1 MRRATAAATRY
12 TRRLQRPPSCAI
24 MRGASVAGNAA
35 SESAR
40 QRAAAHRRHTSGG
53 PMLTRTI
60 HGSTLHYHADHGTG
74 FRCCSDNSYLW
85 DAAMWAPQIDALSR
99 RYRVIVPDRWGHGA
113 SGPLPAGTQTLDDL
127 AAHASALLDALEIEQ
142 CAVVG
147 LSVGRMWGA
156 RLALRE
162 PQRVRSLVLMDASL
176 EAEPDAT
183 RLRYFG
189 MLDAIAAAGSIAP
202 PLLDAIVPLF
212 FRPDA
217 NLSDPVPSAFRAA
230 LAGLPADRLRESIV
244 PLGRLDFRASGHA
257 GRARRPRC
265 RAHAADVRRRRH
277 GAAAVG
283 DGEDGR
289 RDRLPP
295 RAGAGRRPHLEP
307 RESRLRHAHAA
318 RLVRRE
324 KLAAA

>member
-1 MRRATAAATRY
+1 
-12 TRRLQRPPSCAI
+12 
-24 MRGASVAGNAA
+24 
-35 SESAR
+35 
-40 QRAAAHRRHTSGG
+40 
-53 PMLTRTI
+53 MLTRTI

-99 RYRVIVPDRWGHGA
+99 RYRVIVPDLWGHGA

-217 NLSDPVPSAFRAA
+217 NLSDPVPSAFAPHSPACLPTGCASRSSRS
-230 LAGLPADRLRESIV
+230 AGWI
-244 PLGRLDFRASGHA
+244 SGVRTRWPRSPTSMP
-257 GRARRPRC
+257 RARC
-265 RAHAADVRRRRH
+265 
-277 GAAAVG
+277 
-283 DGEDGR
+283 
-289 RDRLPP
+289 
-295 RAGAGRRPHLEP
+295 
-307 RESRLRHAHAA
+307 
-318 RLVRRE
+318 
-324 KLAAA
+324 